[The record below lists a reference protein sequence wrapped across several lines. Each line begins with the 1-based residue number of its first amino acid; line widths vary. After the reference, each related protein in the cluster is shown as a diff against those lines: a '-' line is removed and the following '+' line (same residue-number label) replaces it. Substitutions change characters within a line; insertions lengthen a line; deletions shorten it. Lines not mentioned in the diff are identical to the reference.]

1 MQSRRQARRQAL
13 RLLYQLDVVFG
24 FSREAVES
32 ALVRWQRYSDE
43 RPADEAVLYVADV
56 VHGVAERVQELDAL
70 IAYYATDW
78 SVDRMASIDRCVL
91 RLALYEMRYR
101 DDIPLNVSINEA
113 VELAKRYGD
122 SASGTFVNGV
132 LAQFKRER
140 DAHAL
145 RHQTAE

>member
-13 RLLYQLDVVFG
+13 RLLYQLDVAFG

-43 RPADEAVLYVADV
+43 RPTDEAVLYVASV
-56 VHGVAERVQELDAL
+56 VHGVAERVHELDAL

-101 DDIPLNVSINEA
+101 DDIPLSVSINEA

-122 SASGTFVNGV
+122 SASGAFVNGV

-140 DAHAL
+140 DAQVL
-145 RHQTAE
+145 RQQTAN

>member
-24 FSREAVES
+24 FTREAVES

-43 RPADEAVLYVADV
+43 RPADETVLYVANI

-101 DDIPLNVSINEA
+101 DDIPLSVSINEA
-113 VELAKRYGD
+113 VELGKRYGD
-122 SASGTFVNGV
+122 SASGAFINGV

-140 DAHAL
+140 DARVPRQQA
-145 RHQTAE
+145 AD